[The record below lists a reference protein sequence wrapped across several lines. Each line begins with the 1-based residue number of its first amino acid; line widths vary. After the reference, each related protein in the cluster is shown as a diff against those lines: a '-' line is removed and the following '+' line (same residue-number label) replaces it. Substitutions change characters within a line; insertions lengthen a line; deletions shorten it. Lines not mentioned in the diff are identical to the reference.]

1 MLIPSGT
8 KIEVT
13 TTNGG
18 FARGKTYGKTEVI
31 QCSDGLSV
39 CGSVTIFTPG
49 TRNASG
55 VCIPAFRIETV
66 SFEDFV
72 PGPPPA
78 GEPTPERCFGLRD

>member
-8 KIEVT
+8 KIEVK

-18 FARGKTYGKTEVI
+18 FVSGKTYGKTEVV

-39 CGSVTIFTPG
+39 CGSVTVFTPG

-55 VCIPAFRIETV
+55 VCIPTFRISDV
-66 SFEDFV
+66 SF
-72 PGPPPA
+72 
-78 GEPTPERCFGLRD
+78 PEGI